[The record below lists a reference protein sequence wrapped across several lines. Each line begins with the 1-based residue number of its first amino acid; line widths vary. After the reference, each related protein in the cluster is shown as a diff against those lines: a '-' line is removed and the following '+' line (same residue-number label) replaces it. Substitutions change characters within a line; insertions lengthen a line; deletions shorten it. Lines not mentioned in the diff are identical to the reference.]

1 MFKLLN
7 HEDLKDSK
15 KVALTYHFNKYPL
28 VIDPDNQATNWLAKL
43 NLEKRIIYTKKN
55 FVGANKIVE

>member
-43 NLEKRIIYTKKN
+43 NL
-55 FVGANKIVE
+55 